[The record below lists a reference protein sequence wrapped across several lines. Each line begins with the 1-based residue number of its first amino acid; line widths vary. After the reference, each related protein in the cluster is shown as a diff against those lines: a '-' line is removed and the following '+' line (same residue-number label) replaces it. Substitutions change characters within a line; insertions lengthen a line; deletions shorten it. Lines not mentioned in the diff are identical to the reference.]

1 MTMNGAHAGN
11 NRKLID
17 HIFFNFFDDIDTQD
31 FQITSVNLPFI
42 LFLFTRTKT

>member
-1 MTMNGAHAGN
+1 MNGAHAGN

-17 HIFFNFFDDIDTQD
+17 HNLFNFFDDIDTKD